1 MAQGLQFNWVKND
14 IDENLKKLIARADM
28 AVLMLADTQAKKLQG
43 YMQTHRPW
51 TDRTGLAKARLSAV
65 ASTIAQHT
73 ICITLA
79 HGVNYGIWLELA
91 HEKNYAIVGPTINL
105 KSSEVFASFDNLLNQ
120 IAAKAGII

>member
-1 MAQGLQFNWVKND
+1 MAQGLQFNWTKND
-14 IDENLKKLIARADM
+14 IDQNLKKLIARADM
-28 AVLMLADTQAKKLQG
+28 AVLMLADTKAKELDW
-43 YMQTHRPW
+43 YMRNKAPW
-51 TDRTGLAKARLSAV
+51 TDRTGLARKKLSAV

-105 KSSEVFASFDNLLNQ
+105 KSGEVFASFDSLLNQ
-120 IAAKAGII
+120 IAAKVGII

>member
-1 MAQGLQFNWVKND
+1 MAQGLQFNWIKND
-14 IDENLKKLIARADM
+14 IDQNLKKLIARADM
-28 AVLMLADTQAKKLQG
+28 AVLMLADTKAKELDW
-43 YMQTHRPW
+43 YMRNKAPW
-51 TDRTGLAKARLSAV
+51 TDRTGLARKKLSAT

-105 KSSEVFASFDNLLNQ
+105 KSGEVFASFDSLLNQ
-120 IAAKAGII
+120 IAAKVGII